1 MKYILTFVR
10 FTVLAVLFIIL
21 FTMGLRYVNFRN
33 RNYYSILL
41 NTFNVCVDVT
51 NTGQKNSENI
61 CTNNTLQ
68 EGDSNATIKGTIKI
82 FLLGQPRG

>member
-1 MKYILTFVR
+1 M
-10 FTVLAVLFIIL
+10 LAVLFIIL

-33 RNYYSILL
+33 RNSVLL
-41 NTFNVCVDVT
+41 NTFNVCVDAT
-51 NTGQKNSENI
+51 NTGQNNSENM
-61 CTNNTLQ
+61 CSNNTLQ